1 MLCVGSVFKSWRL
14 LRAGF
19 LRRSNQRNEDFGENH
34 KRTQIDLLQCVDNDS
49 SLGAARLAARLIQQP
64 QSALIN
70 TPTSTFHL
78 DSILFW
84 LDSFMYNF
92 SYINIYFVQFFKS
105 SDASNQWWVINFFFV
120 SCSSCCRR
128 YITCCYSLLVVDIF
142 SCRSFVVVVVATI
155 LLQ

>member
-1 MLCVGSVFKSWRL
+1 MILPVLCVGSVFKSWRL

-19 LRRSNQRNEDFGENH
+19 LRRSSVESNQRNEDFGENH

-78 DSILFW
+78 DSIRF
-84 LDSFMYNF
+84 
-92 SYINIYFVQFFKS
+92 
-105 SDASNQWWVINFFFV
+105 
-120 SCSSCCRR
+120 
-128 YITCCYSLLVVDIF
+128 
-142 SCRSFVVVVVATI
+142 
-155 LLQ
+155 